1 MSSLLNS
8 KAPSSFARAA
18 QGCGALVL
26 AGAMVFPMS
35 PALAQNVT
43 AEAPAAVAAGS
54 LPANPTPK
62 AGGDQKAETNA
73 FTPHWSY
80 SALTDTSKDQDLHF
94 NGWDFNGDINSP
106 KGVQILIREK
116 GSNTPVLAISDIV
129 EYNDPEYAFQYQH
142 GYLIGNV
149 KIPANTLD
157 SAKQY
162 TVEVWGNNG
171 YEGSDK
177 LVTPVVGQAPE
188 GRGTLLAWQD
198 LNFKGSDGVQ
208 AANLPTAQSNEKKP
222 EPKPDPKPVE
232 QSTTFEVSIPNG
244 YKYDGVNTFLVT
256 TEGGTVHVKGSGYTK
271 EWRAQHGTVALYI
284 APAKYAPSGYEIP
297 TSKMLRFV
305 EGQDFTI
312 ADDGTFEADLKVEAY
327 KLAAYYFVDDDNF
340 HDPTGGTKYDVRY
353 EIRVVAEQKGQKPL
367 TTEELWTSKNVVH
380 TQALNTLGEKP
391 APFAPRLSYN
401 AVADTAKAQVLN
413 VGAQG
418 FNGNINSVKGVQ
430 FVVREKGSNTP
441 VLATSNIIEFDHPTQ
456 AWAYRDGN
464 LHGTVNLPANTLNA
478 SKKYVIEVWANDGYS
493 ESGELLA
500 PVVGKSTEGRG
511 TLLAWQDLD
520 LNGTS
525 GYKDANP
532 PKAQDND
539 KKPDP
544 APQPTPKPEPKP
556 QPSPQPDQNQLQ
568 KATRGELTAALYV
581 QAGTPEVKLPE
592 TSPWPDVKT
601 TDPNFPAYVW
611 ARRKGITFGWS
622 DGKFHADAGVS
633 NATVAAFT
641 YRAAG
646 SPAVT
651 GTSSYKDVTPGS
663 AFYREILWAQQNKVV
678 LNANGTFDAQ
688 HMVTKAELAALIA
701 AYQAR

>member
-1 MSSLLNS
+1 MSSLPNS
-8 KAPSSFARAA
+8 KSSFLRAA
-18 QGCGALVL
+18 QGCGALAL
-26 AGAMVFPMS
+26 AGAMVLPMT
-35 PALAQNVT
+35 PAVAQN
-43 AEAPAAVAAGS
+43 AAPAADAAVAA
-54 LPANPTPK
+54 ATP
-62 AGGDQKAETNA
+62 
-73 FTPHWSY
+73 
-80 SALTDTSKDQDLHF
+80 
-94 NGWDFNGDINSP
+94 
-106 KGVQILIREK
+106 
-116 GSNTPVLAISDIV
+116 
-129 EYNDPEYAFQYQH
+129 
-142 GYLIGNV
+142 
-149 KIPANTLD
+149 
-157 SAKQY
+157 
-162 TVEVWGNNG
+162 
-171 YEGSDK
+171 
-177 LVTPVVGQAPE
+177 
-188 GRGTLLAWQD
+188 
-198 LNFKGSDGVQ
+198 Q
-208 AANLPTAQSNEKKP
+208 AAHQVAAATPTLN
-222 EPKPDPKPVE
+222 
-232 QSTTFEVSIPNG
+232 VSIPDG
-244 YKYDGVNTFLVT
+244 YKYDGVNAFLVT
-256 TEGGTVHVKGSGYTK
+256 TEGGTVHVKGAGYTK

-284 APAKYAPSGYEIP
+284 APANYAPSGYEIP

-353 EIRVVAEQKGQKPL
+353 EIRVVAEQKDQKPL

-380 TQALNTLGEKP
+380 TQVLNTLGEKP

-413 VGAQG
+413 VGGQG
-418 FNGNINSVKGVQ
+418 FNGDINSVKGVQ

-441 VLATSNIIEFDHPTQ
+441 VLATSDIIEFDHPTQ
-456 AWAYRDGN
+456 ASAYRDGN
-464 LHGTVNLPANTLNA
+464 LNGTVNLPANTLDA
-478 SKKYVIEVWANDGYS
+478 SKKYVIEVWANNGYGKN
-493 ESGELLA
+493 GELLA

-511 TLLAWQDLD
+511 TLLAWQDLE

-525 GYKDANP
+525 GYKDANL

-556 QPSPQPDQNQLQ
+556 QPTPQPDQNQLQ

-611 ARRKGITFGWS
+611 ARQKGITFGWS

>member
-1 MSSLLNS
+1 MSSLPNS
-8 KAPSSFARAA
+8 KTPSSFARAA

-26 AGAMVFPMS
+26 AGAMVLPMS
-35 PALAQNVT
+35 PALAHNVV
-43 AEAPAAVAAGS
+43 ADAPAAVASGS
-54 LPANPTPK
+54 LPADPAPK
-62 AGGDQKAETNA
+62 V
-73 FTPHWSY
+73 
-80 SALTDTSKDQDLHF
+80 
-94 NGWDFNGDINSP
+94 
-106 KGVQILIREK
+106 KGHQ
-116 GSNTPVLAISDIV
+116 
-129 EYNDPEYAFQYQH
+129 
-142 GYLIGNV
+142 
-149 KIPANTLD
+149 
-157 SAKQY
+157 
-162 TVEVWGNNG
+162 
-171 YEGSDK
+171 
-177 LVTPVVGQAPE
+177 
-188 GRGTLLAWQD
+188 
-198 LNFKGSDGVQ
+198 
-208 AANLPTAQSNEKKP
+208 KP

-232 QSTTFEVSIPNG
+232 QTTTFEVSVPNG

-256 TEGGTVHVKGSGYTK
+256 TEGGIVHVKGSGYTK

-284 APAKYAPSGYEIP
+284 APANYAPSGYRIP
-297 TSKMLRFV
+297 TSDMLRFV
-305 EGQDFTI
+305 EGKDFTI
-312 ADDGTFEADLKVEAY
+312 ADDGTFEANLKVKAY
-327 KLAAYYFVDDDNF
+327 KLAAYYFIDDDIF

-353 EIRVVAEQKGQKPL
+353 EIHVVAEQKGQKPL
-367 TTEELWTSKNVVH
+367 TAEELWTSKNVVH
-380 TQALNTLGEKP
+380 TQVLNTLGEKA

-401 AVADTAKAQVLN
+401 AVGNSAQAQVLD

-441 VLATSNIIEFDHPTQ
+441 VLATSDIIEFNHPTQ

-520 LNGTS
+520 LNGTN
-525 GYKDANP
+525 GYKDANL

-539 KKPDP
+539 KKPEP
-544 APQPTPKPEPKP
+544 APQPTPKP
-556 QPSPQPDQNQLQ
+556 DQSQLQ
-568 KATRGELTAALYV
+568 QATRGELTAALYV
-581 QAGTPEVKLPE
+581 QAGTPEVKLPK

-611 ARRKGITFGWS
+611 ARQKGITFGWS
-622 DGKFHADAGVS
+622 DGKFHAEAGVS
-633 NATVAAFT
+633 NATVAAFA

-678 LNANGTFDAQ
+678 LNASGVFDAQ
-688 HMVTKAELAALIA
+688 HMVTRAELAALIA

>member
-1 MSSLLNS
+1 MSSLPNS
-8 KAPSSFARAA
+8 KTPSSFARAA

-62 AGGDQKAETNA
+62 AGGNQKAETNA

-129 EYNDPEYAFQYQH
+129 EYNDPEYAFRYQH

-208 AANLPTAQSNEKKP
+208 AANLPTAQDNDKKP
-222 EPKPDPKPVE
+222 EPDPKPVE
-232 QSTTFEVSIPNG
+232 QTTTFEASVLDG
-244 YKYDGVNTFLVT
+244 YKYDGVNPSLVT
-256 TEGGTVHVKGSGYTK
+256 TEGGTVHVKGAGYTK

-284 APAKYAPSGYEIP
+284 APANYAPSGYEIP

-312 ADDGTFEADLKVEAY
+312 TDDGTFEADLKVEAY
-327 KLAAYYFVDDDNF
+327 KLAAYYFIDDDNF

-353 EIRVVAEQKGQKPL
+353 EIHVVSEQKGQKPL
-367 TTEELWTSKNVVH
+367 TAQELWTSKNVVS
-380 TQALNTLGEKP
+380 TQVLNTLGEKP

-401 AVADTAKAQVLN
+401 AVADTAKSQDLN
-413 VGAQG
+413 VGGQG
-418 FNGNINSVKGVQ
+418 FNGDIHSVKGVQ

-441 VLATSNIIEFDHPTQ
+441 VLATSDIIEFDHPTQ
-456 AWAYRDGN
+456 ASAYRDGN
-464 LHGTVNLPANTLNA
+464 LNGTVNLPANTLDA

-493 ESGELLA
+493 ENGELLA

-520 LNGTS
+520 LNGTN
-525 GYKDANP
+525 GYRDANL

-556 QPSPQPDQNQLQ
+556 QPTPQPDQNQHQ

-611 ARRKGITFGWS
+611 ARQKGITFGWS
-622 DGKFHADAGVS
+622 DGKFHAEAGVS

-646 SPAVT
+646 SPAVK
-651 GTSSYKDVTPGS
+651 GDSPYSDVAPGS

-678 LNANGTFDAQ
+678 LNANGAFDAQ
-688 HMVTKAELAALIA
+688 YMVTHGEMETLIEA
-701 AYQAR
+701 FQARAK

>member
-1 MSSLLNS
+1 
-8 KAPSSFARAA
+8 
-18 QGCGALVL
+18 
-26 AGAMVFPMS
+26 MVFPMS

-54 LPANPTPK
+54 LPADHTPK

-80 SALTDTSKDQDLHF
+80 SALTDTSKDQDFHF

-157 SAKQY
+157 STKQY

-208 AANLPTAQSNEKKP
+208 AANLPTAQDNDKKP
-222 EPKPDPKPVE
+222 EPTPDPKPVE
-232 QSTTFEVSIPNG
+232 QTTTFEASVPDG
-244 YKYDGVNTFLVT
+244 YKYDGVNPFLIT

-284 APAKYAPSGYEIP
+284 APANYAPSGYEIP

-312 ADDGTFEADLKVEAY
+312 TDDGTFEADLKVEAY
-327 KLAAYYFVDDDNF
+327 KLAAYYFIDDDNF
-340 HDPTGGTKYDVRY
+340 HDPTGGTKYDVLY
-353 EIRVVAEQKGQKPL
+353 EIRVVAEQKDQKPL
-367 TTEELWTSKNVVH
+367 TAQELWTSKNVVS
-380 TQALNTLGEKP
+380 TQVLNTMGEKP
-391 APFAPRLSYN
+391 APFAPRLGYN
-401 AVADTAKAQVLN
+401 AVTDPAKSQDLN
-413 VGAQG
+413 VGGQG
-418 FNGNINSVKGVQ
+418 FNGDIHSVRGVQ
-430 FVVREKGSNTP
+430 LVVREKGSNTP
-441 VLATSNIIEFDHPTQ
+441 VLAISDIIEFDHPTQ
-456 AWAYRDGN
+456 SSAYRDGN
-464 LHGTVNLPANTLNA
+464 LNGTVNLPANTLNA
-478 SKKYVIEVWANDGYS
+478 SKKYVIEVWANDGY
-493 ESGELLA
+493 GNNGKLIA
-500 PVVGKSTEGRG
+500 PVVGRSTKGRG

-520 LNGTS
+520 LNGTN
-525 GYKDANP
+525 GYRDANLP
-532 PKAQDND
+532 NAQDPNED
-539 KKPDP
+539 DNQNPDP
-544 APQPTPKPEPKP
+544 SDEKLET
-556 QPSPQPDQNQLQ
+556 L
-568 KATRGELTAALYV
+568 ATRGELAAALYI

-611 ARRKGITFGWS
+611 ARQKGITFGWS
-622 DGKFHADAGVS
+622 DGKFHADAGIS

-646 SPAVT
+646 SPAVK
-651 GTSSYKDVTPGS
+651 GDSPYSDVAPGS

-678 LNANGTFDAQ
+678 LNANGAFDAQ
-688 HMVTKAELAALIA
+688 YMVTHGELETLIEA
-701 AYQAR
+701 FQARAK

>member
-1 MSSLLNS
+1 MSSLPNS
-8 KAPSSFARAA
+8 KTPSSFARAA

-26 AGAMVFPMS
+26 AGAMVLPMS

-54 LPANPTPK
+54 LPADHTPK

-80 SALTDTSKDQDLHF
+80 SALTDTSKDQDFHF

-142 GYLIGNV
+142 GLLNGNV

-208 AANLPTAQSNEKKP
+208 AANLPTAQDNDKMP

-232 QSTTFEVSIPNG
+232 QTTTFEASVPDG
-244 YKYDGVNTFLVT
+244 YKYDGVNPFLIT

-284 APAKYAPSGYEIP
+284 APAKYAPSGYRIP
-297 TSKMLRFV
+297 TSDMLRFV

-327 KLAAYYFVDDDNF
+327 KLAAYYFIDDDIF

-353 EIRVVAEQKGQKPL
+353 NIHVVAEQKGQKPL
-367 TTEELWTSKNVVH
+367 TAQELWTSKNVVH
-380 TQALNTLGEKP
+380 TQVLNTLGEKP
-391 APFAPRLSYN
+391 EPFVPRLSYN
-401 AVADTAKAQVLN
+401 AVADSAKAQVLH
-413 VGAQG
+413 VGGQG
-418 FNGNINSVKGVQ
+418 FNGDIHSVRGVQ

-441 VLATSNIIEFDHPTQ
+441 VLATSDIIEFDHPTQ
-456 AWAYRDGN
+456 ASAYRDGN
-464 LHGTVNLPANTLNA
+464 LNGTVNLPANTLNA
-478 SKKYVIEVWANDGYS
+478 SKKYVIEVWANDGY
-493 ESGELLA
+493 GNNGKLIA
-500 PVVGKSTEGRG
+500 PVVGRSTKGRG

-520 LNGTS
+520 LNGTN
-525 GYKDANP
+525 GYRDANLP
-532 PKAQDND
+532 NAQDPNED
-539 KKPDP
+539 DNQNPN
-544 APQPTPKPEPKP
+544 
-556 QPSPQPDQNQLQ
+556 PSDEKLETL
-568 KATRGELTAALYV
+568 ATRGELAAALYI

-611 ARRKGITFGWS
+611 ARQKGITFGWS
-622 DGKFHADAGVS
+622 DGKFHADAGIS

-646 SPAVT
+646 SPAVK
-651 GTSSYKDVTPGS
+651 GDSPYSDVAPGS

-678 LNANGTFDAQ
+678 LNANGAFDAQ
-688 HMVTKAELAALIA
+688 YMVTHGELETLIEA
-701 AYQAR
+701 FQARAK

>member
-1 MSSLLNS
+1 
-8 KAPSSFARAA
+8 
-18 QGCGALVL
+18 
-26 AGAMVFPMS
+26 MVFPMS

-162 TVEVWGNNG
+162 TIEVWGNNG
-171 YEGSDK
+171 YEGGDK
-177 LVTPVVGQAPE
+177 LVTPVVGRAPE
-188 GRGTLLAWQD
+188 GRGILLAWQD
-198 LNFKGSDGVQ
+198 LNFKGSDGAQ
-208 AANLPTAQSNEKKP
+208 AANLPTAQDNDKKP

-327 KLAAYYFVDDDNF
+327 KLAAYYFIDDDIF

-353 EIRVVAEQKGQKPL
+353 EIRVVAEQKDQKPL
-367 TTEELWTSKNVVH
+367 TAQELWTSKNVVH
-380 TQALNTLGEKP
+380 TQVLNTLGEKP
-391 APFAPRLSYN
+391 APFAPRLGYN
-401 AVADTAKAQVLN
+401 AVTDPAKSQDLN
-413 VGAQG
+413 VGGQG
-418 FNGNINSVKGVQ
+418 FNGDIHSVRGVQ

-441 VLATSNIIEFDHPTQ
+441 VLATSDIIEFDHPTQ
-456 AWAYRDGN
+456 ASAYRDGN
-464 LHGTVNLPANTLNA
+464 LNGTVNLPANTLNA
-478 SKKYVIEVWANDGYS
+478 SKKYVIEVWANDGY
-493 ESGELLA
+493 GNNGKLIA
-500 PVVGKSTEGRG
+500 PVVGRSTKGRG

-520 LNGTS
+520 LNGTN
-525 GYKDANP
+525 GYRDANLP
-532 PKAQDND
+532 NAQDPNED
-539 KKPDP
+539 DNQNPDP
-544 APQPTPKPEPKP
+544 SDEKLET
-556 QPSPQPDQNQLQ
+556 L
-568 KATRGELTAALYV
+568 ATRGELAAALYI

-611 ARRKGITFGWS
+611 ARQKGITFGWS
-622 DGKFHADAGVS
+622 DGKFHADAGIS

-646 SPAVT
+646 SPAVK
-651 GTSSYKDVTPGS
+651 GDSPYSDVAPGS

-678 LNANGTFDAQ
+678 LNANGAFDAQ
-688 HMVTKAELAALIA
+688 YMVTHGELETLIEA
-701 AYQAR
+701 FQARAK